1 MIQKPR
7 YIGAMLFLWMMSLQ
21 LSAQTVQPKLTITH
35 LTGDFYV
42 YTTYNLYGK
51 EYVPSNSMYLVTN
64 KGVVM
69 FDTPW
74 DTTQC
79 QPLLDSIE
87 AHHHKKVILSISTHF
102 HEDRTGGIDF
112 LKAKGVKTWTSRQT
126 YELCKQRG
134 EPQAAFYFTKDTTFN
149 IGNHRFQTYYP
160 GAGHAPDNILI
171 WFDKEKVLYGGC
183 FIKST
188 EATDLG
194 NLSDA
199 NLQEWPLSIHKVM
212 NKFPDPKYV
221 IPGHQDWHNNQ
232 SLQHTL
238 KLLKEKQ
245 AAKKQ

>member
-1 MIQKPR
+1 MK
-7 YIGAMLFLWMMSLQ
+7 SLYL
-21 LSAQTVQPKLTITH
+21 LSATLIVSFCSLRSFGQISQPKLTITH

-79 QPLLDSIE
+79 QPLLDSIQQR
-87 AHHHKKVILSISTHF
+87 HHQQVVLSISTHF
-102 HEDRTGGIDF
+102 HEDRTGGLAF
-112 LKAKGVKTWTSRQT
+112 LQSKGVKTWSSFQT
-126 YELCKQRG
+126 LELCKQRG
-134 EPQAAFYFTKDTTFN
+134 EKQAAFYFTKDTTFN
-149 IGNHRFQTYYP
+149 IGNHHFQTYYP

-171 WFDKEKVLYGGC
+171 WFGKEKVLYGGC

-188 EATDLG
+188 EATSLG

-199 NLQEWPLSIHKVM
+199 NLQEWPLSIHKVI
-212 NKFPDPKYV
+212 NKFPVPKYV
-221 IPGHQDWHNNQ
+221 IPGHEGWSNNR

-238 KLLKEKQ
+238 QLLKTHNNKTS
-245 AAKKQ
+245 

>member
-1 MIQKPR
+1 MKNVSVLSTIL
-7 YIGAMLFLWMMSLQ
+7 AVLLCSLHSSGQ
-21 LSAQTVQPKLTITH
+21 PAQPKLTITH

-79 QPLLDSIE
+79 QPLLDSIQQR
-87 AHHHKKVILSISTHF
+87 HHQQVVLSISTHF
-102 HEDRTGGIDF
+102 HEDRTGGLTF
-112 LKAKGVKTWTSRQT
+112 LQSKGVKTWSSFQT
-126 YELCKQRG
+126 LELCKQRG
-134 EPQAAFYFTKDTTFN
+134 EQQAAFYFTKDTTFN

-188 EATDLG
+188 EAASLG

-199 NLQEWPLSIHKVM
+199 NPAAWLINVEKVM
-212 NKFPDPKYV
+212 KAFPHPQYV

-232 SLQHTL
+232 SLPYTL
-238 KLLKEKQ
+238 KLLKEH
-245 AAKKQ
+245 ATKKQ